1 MAGRVENKVAIV
13 TGSGSTPGGS
23 AAGIGQAIA
32 TVLVREG
39 ASVLV
44 VDRDPERAEATVS
57 GFDGLAGRGVV
68 FEADVTSPSDCEAMV
83 AAAVDQFG
91 GLDILVNNAAISR
104 HFPLTATPLEEYDQT
119 LDINLKGSFLA
130 SAAAVP
136 ALIERGGGS
145 IVMIGSIAGIRDSGT
160 SHPAY
165 SASKAGQL
173 GLMLD
178 IAGEYGRRNIR
189 ANAVLP
195 GIIASPMLES
205 VSGGGLSDDRRAR
218 LNMLGRMGSVWDV
231 AHAVLFLCTDE
242 GSYMTG
248 HVMPVDGGATMSM
261 SGSYTRGRPGPR
273 VGRPVSALPR
283 PCRSGRP
290 EHPDAGRAAR
300 AGDRGRPGAGP
311 PGVPVSS
318 FGFATFVD
326 RKPDT
331 GLHPAPQ
338 RQFVVVIRGELEVE
352 TPDGSVRRLRAGD
365 VMFADDVDTS
375 ATTAATSAR
384 SRWG

>member
-1 MAGRVENKVAIV
+1 MAAHEGGTVAGRVEHKVAIV
-13 TGSGSTPGGS
+13 TGSGSTPGGTGT
-23 AAGIGQAIA
+23 GIGQAIA

-44 VDRDPERAEATVS
+44 VDRDPARAEATVA
-57 GFDGLAGRGVV
+57 GLEGLGGRGVV
-68 FEADVTSPSDCEAMV
+68 FEGDVTSPDDCAAMV
-83 AAAVDQFG
+83 EAAVDQFG

-136 ALIERGGGS
+136 ALLERGGGS

-165 SASKAGQL
+165 CASKAGQL
-173 GLMLD
+173 GLMFD
-178 IAGEYGRRNIR
+178 IAGEYGRSNIR

-248 HVMPVDGGATMSM
+248 HVMPVDGGATMAM
-261 SGSYTRGRPGPR
+261 SGSYTRGDRPL
-273 VGRPVSALPR
+273 S
-283 PCRSGRP
+283 
-290 EHPDAGRAAR
+290 
-300 AGDRGRPGAGP
+300 
-311 PGVPVSS
+311 
-318 FGFATFVD
+318 
-326 RKPDT
+326 
-331 GLHPAPQ
+331 
-338 RQFVVVIRGELEVE
+338 
-352 TPDGSVRRLRAGD
+352 
-365 VMFADDVDTS
+365 
-375 ATTAATSAR
+375 
-384 SRWG
+384 